1 MQLGPLYRAIFRGTP
16 FLAGLLVSLVGAAVL
31 IGWQIGNPALTQIRP
46 WLPAMRPLVAVGLMF
61 CGVGLI
67 ARQRDWRGVAKLCAI
82 AVLLVAS
89 STLPQFFR
97 SDDAQTSAGP
107 ADADSTVVASAEP
120 GEADPTSVG
129 DSSAAVTAPAET
141 TAAPALAAVDSITTE
156 TGELVEIGRAHV

>member
-31 IGWQIGNPALTQIRP
+31 IGWQLGNPVLTQIRP
-46 WLPAMRPLVAVGLMF
+46 WLPAMRPLVAVGLLF

-67 ARQRDWRGVAKLCAI
+67 ARQRDWRGVAKLCSI

-97 SDDAQTSAGP
+97 AGDPDGTADP
-107 ADADSTVVASAEP
+107 AAADSSVVATAEP
-120 GEADPTSVG
+120 ANSPPATSGDAGAVDPT
-129 DSSAAVTAPAET
+129 TAET
-141 TAAPALAAVDSITTE
+141 TPAPALAVVDSITTDNPPPQFIAE
-156 TGELVEIGRAHV
+156 